1 MEKLS
6 YFEYY
11 LYSILKFNEEER
23 KLIVDIGKNWA
34 KKKNWIDYQ
43 NSLYRRLV
51 ETVQDDT
58 KTELL
63 MIKKGCRFFD
73 CKVFFLFLSPF
84 KLNLKI
90 KL

>member
-43 NSLYRRLV
+43 NSLYKRLV

-63 MIKKGCRFFD
+63 MIKEGCIVRYFEN
-73 CKVFFLFLSPF
+73 LS
-84 KLNLKI
+84 
-90 KL
+90 

>member
-1 MEKLS
+1 MEKLN

-11 LYSILKFNEEER
+11 LYFILKFNEEER
-23 KLIVDIGKNWA
+23 KVIVDIGKNWA

-43 NSLYRRLV
+43 NSLYKRLV

-63 MIKKGCRFFD
+63 MIKEGCIVRFFEN
-73 CKVFFLFLSPF
+73 LS
-84 KLNLKI
+84 
-90 KL
+90 